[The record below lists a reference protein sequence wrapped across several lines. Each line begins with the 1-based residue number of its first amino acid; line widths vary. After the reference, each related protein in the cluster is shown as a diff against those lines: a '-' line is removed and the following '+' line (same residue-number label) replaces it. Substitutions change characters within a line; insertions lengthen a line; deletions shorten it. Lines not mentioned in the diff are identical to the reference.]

1 MSKPYWEDMFNCFRW
16 IIACCVAG
24 GLCFSCGTTGPTVIG
39 ERNRIYENI
48 TSEYFLVADAYL
60 ENKNYQKAVEFYT
73 KASVNKNLTD
83 LAEYKIAYTYALW
96 EKWDEAAAGY
106 KKLLDKEPDNF
117 SLRSSLAYVYARQGY
132 GDLAAQEYEVLLR
145 DYEWDQSV
153 LENYIVVLNSLEN
166 YELAEEKLSLLEEF
180 FPESNKIES
189 FRESIDKGLEAQQQ
203 VAEEKDGTE
212 SESPNDG
219 ENNTSDTDKNSDTDK
234 ADHQD
239 GN

>member
-24 GLCFSCGTTGPTVIG
+24 GVCFSCSTTGPAVIG

-73 KASVNKNLTD
+73 KASVNKKLTD
-83 LAEYKIAYTYALW
+83 LAEYKIAYTYTLW
-96 EKWDEAAAGY
+96 EKWDEAVAEY
-106 KKLLDKEPDNF
+106 KKLLDKDPTNF

-153 LENYIVVLNSLEN
+153 LENYIVVLNSLQN
-166 YELAEEKLSLLEEF
+166 FQQAEEKLSLLEEF
-180 FPESNKIES
+180 FPESDKIES
-189 FRESIDKGLEAQQQ
+189 FRETIDKGLEAQQQ
-203 VAEEKDGTE
+203 AAIEKDGTE
-212 SESPNDG
+212 SDSPDNDG
-219 ENNTSDTDKNSDTDK
+219 KDTSNTDKNSDTNK
-234 ADHQD
+234 AD
-239 GN
+239 N